1 SPGPAGGL
9 PASGMARRLAQG
21 GHRVLLVRRLSWP
34 RPARPAG
41 PVADQAGPA
50 RPSLAAAGRRLGG
63 AGWHEI
69 RLGQVE
75 PQRRLTEDRVP
86 VAHRDLRA
94 AWAL

>member
-1 SPGPAGGL
+1 MSCWRGGGRPG
-9 PASGMARRLAQG
+9 
-21 GHRVLLVRRLSWP
+21 
-34 RPARPAG
+34 RPARARAG
-41 PVADQAGPA
+41 LSLHG
-50 RPSLAAAGRRLGG
+50 RLLAATGRRLPG

-94 AWAL
+94 AWEL